1 MATKKNTPERRV
13 PVPSKSAFKTEEKRP
28 TEFWC
33 CRCPKH
39 FTKQQGNFPSS
50 KSAIYAANNGY
61 LPICKTCLSELYLYY
76 CDTLDSPIEAA
87 RRICMEFD
95 IYFDKDIITNVLA
108 TSTKDVAITTYI
120 GRVVTSS
127 GRNKS
132 YDDTLKEDIEEI
144 ERRNA
149 LENPED
155 KEAREAEIL
164 KRGREMWGIDLTVSD
179 YEFLNNEFEDWNTSC
194 VVDGKTRESLVKDLC
209 VIKLQQNKA
218 LAVEDVDT
226 YNKLSTQYQKTL
238 TTAEL
243 TPKQVS
249 DAERATEKPMGVM
262 IAMFENDRPIPE
274 PDPEWKDVDGIMKL
288 ILVFFIGH
296 LCKMLGLKNK
306 YSKMY
311 EDEMKTLSVDVPE
324 EIQDGDS
331 EDIFDYLLENGF
343 SNSGHS
349 NDSEGDINAE

>member
-1 MATKKNTPERRV
+1 MATKKNLPEKRV
-13 PVPSKSAFKTEEKRP
+13 PTPSKSAFKTEEKRP
-28 TEFWC
+28 NEFWC

-39 FTKQQGNFPSS
+39 FTKQQGNFPASRS
-50 KSAIYAANNGY
+50 DIYVANNGY
-61 LPICKTCLSELYLYY
+61 LPICKSCLTELYLYY
-76 CDTLDSPIEAA
+76 CNELDNPIEAA
-87 RRICMEFD
+87 RRICMKFD
-95 IYFDKDIITNVLA
+95 IYFDKNIITNILA
-108 TSTKDVAITTYI
+108 TSTKEVAITVYV
-120 GRVVTSS
+120 GRVVTTS
-127 GRNKS
+127 GKNKS
-132 YDDTLKEDIEEI
+132 FDDTLKEEAEEM
-144 ERRNA
+144 ERRSS
-149 LENPED
+149 LEDFED
-155 KEAREAEIL
+155 KEAREAEIIR
-164 KRGREMWGIDLTVSD
+164 KGREMWGIDFTVSD
-179 YEFLNNEFEDWNTSC
+179 YEFLNDEFEDWNRSC
-194 VVDGKTRESLVKDLC
+194 AVDGKTRESLVKDLC

-218 LAVEDVDT
+218 LAVGDVET
-226 YNKLSTQYQKTL
+226 YNKLSTTYQKTL

-274 PDPEWKDVDGIMKL
+274 PLPEWKDVDGIMKL

-311 EDEMKTLSVDVPE
+311 EDEMKALSVDVPE

-349 NDSEGDINAE
+349 DDTEDDIDAE